1 MYKRLLSVPDRSFFL
16 FGVRGVGKS
25 TWVDAALGGAVRIN
39 LLQEA
44 LFHNLLLEPGLF
56 RQLLSEVRRGDW
68 VVVDEIQRIPNLL
81 NEVHGLIEER
91 GARFALIGS
100 SARKLKAAGVNLL
113 AGRALNL
120 SMYPLTPHELGA
132 EFELDKVLKFGSIP
146 LIWCSSNPQSTL
158 QSYTELYLR
167 EEIRAE
173 GLVRNL
179 GGFVRFLPIA
189 ALMHG
194 QELNVS
200 GIARDAGVAR
210 STVEGY
216 LAILEDSLLTFRLPG
231 YTPRLKVRER
241 RGSKLY
247 WVDPGLV
254 RATKRQFGEITEE
267 ERGSLFEGWVL
278 TLLRTYNLDLSV
290 FHDIHYWSPTNS
302 KTEVDFILRLNSSL
316 LALEVKSSRR
326 FNSRLLKGLR
336 AIADLPNLEK
346 RILVY
351 RGEMSFRTDDG
362 IHVWTVNDFID
373 RLHTKRIWD

>member
-1 MYKRLLSVPDRSFFL
+1 MYKRLLSVPDQSFFL

-25 TWVDAALGGAVRIN
+25 TWVDAALSGAVRIN

-91 GARFALIGS
+91 GVKFALIGS

-120 SMYPLTPHELGA
+120 SMYPLTPHELGT
-132 EFELDKVLKFGSIP
+132 EFELERVLRFGSIP

-167 EEIRAE
+167 EEIRTE

-241 RGSKLY
+241 RGAKLY

-326 FNSRLLKGLR
+326 FNTRLLKGLR
-336 AIADLPNLEK
+336 TIADLPNLEK